1 MNLVLCREDQE
12 YIRSNF
18 SEYPKDV
25 VRIIVDLAEIIVNKC
40 FIKPTSKQIEAIKEI
55 GGLVKY
61 PKLVDL
67 LTDYKYL
74 QESNAFGWRDAFSIM
89 ILNPHYFHEEAKI
102 ISKEPDK
109 YRKDG
114 IFPNE
119 EDKKLLQIEH
129 DLTDPISSFNSQTSL
144 MLNRVSSIRE
154 QRIIKDMVIK
164 GLQGLTEVN
173 INKLIESR
181 TALRTIFDLKDSFYD
196 FDKTLTPKCANLL
209 NISERAQDQSID
221 KYINRVSTISN
232 NKGSKITVKDDVI
245 NRLKIWELLFNVFYK
260 EAQEARNSYKQSL
273 IKSIDE
279 YELQLKKLQEELQLS
294 NNSSEQKQKEA
305 EIAKNEALINVAN
318 TELSGQPNRYEG
330 GGELAPTYA
339 DQILPDPCMTE
350 APKGD
355 SWHTKELKQLYLKNK
370 ELFNNDFISLRHF
383 LDSRK
388 DIINS
393 IYEQCENE
401 PLLKVLC
408 IR

>member
-1 MNLVLCREDQE
+1 MNLALCKEDQE
-12 YIRSNF
+12 YIKTNF
-18 SEYPKDV
+18 SEYPKEV
-25 VRIIVDLAEIIVNKC
+25 VRIIEDLAEIIVNKC

-74 QESNAFGWRDAFSIM
+74 QESNAFGWRDAFSCM
-89 ILNPHYFHEEAKI
+89 MLNPHYFHEQAKI

-109 YRKDG
+109 YRKG
-114 IFPNE
+114 GVFPNE

-129 DLTDPISSFNSQTSL
+129 NLTDPISSFSSQTSL
-144 MLNRVSSIRE
+144 MLNRVTSDRE

-196 FDKTLTPKCANLL
+196 FDKTLTPKCVNLI
-209 NISERAQDQSID
+209 NVSERAQDQSID
-221 KYINRVSTISN
+221 KYINQISTISN
-232 NKGSKITVKDDVI
+232 NKGSKITVKDDI
-245 NRLKIWELLFNVFYK
+245 TNRLKIWELLFKVFYK
-260 EAQEARNSYKQSL
+260 EAKEARNSYKQSL
-273 IKSIDE
+273 NDDIKK
-279 YELQLKKLQEELQLS
+279 YELQIKTLEDGLQLS
-294 NNSSEQKQKEA
+294 NSSERSQKEA
-305 EIAKNEALINVAN
+305 EIAENEALIKEAKIKLSEVPDCHDGGS
-318 TELSGQPNRYEG
+318 ELCS
-330 GGELAPTYA
+330 TYA
-339 DQILPDPCMTE
+339 DQIMPDPNMSE
-350 APKGD
+350 GVIGK
-355 SWHTKELKQLYLKNK
+355 WHTKELKQLYLKNK
-370 ELFNNDFISLRHF
+370 ELFNNDFISLQHF

-393 IYEQCENE
+393 IYEQCENK
-401 PLLKVLC
+401 PLLKVFC

>member
-1 MNLVLCREDQE
+1 MNLALCKEDRE
-12 YIRSNF
+12 YIRRNF
-18 SEYPKDV
+18 SDCPKDV
-25 VRIIVDLAEIIVNKC
+25 VIIIKDLAEIIVNKC
-40 FIKPTSKQIEAIKEI
+40 LIKPKPTQIEAIKEI

-61 PKLVDL
+61 PKLVEL
-67 LTDYKYL
+67 LNDYKYL

-89 ILNPHYFHEEAKI
+89 MLNSHYFHEEAKI
-102 ISKEPDK
+102 ISKEPNK

-114 IFPNE
+114 VFPNE

-129 DLTDPISSFNSQTSL
+129 NLTDPISSFSPQTSL
-144 MLNRVSSIRE
+144 MLNRVTSVRE

-181 TALRTIFDLKDSFYD
+181 TALRTIFDLKESFYD
-196 FDKTLTPKCANLL
+196 FDKTLTPKCANFL

-221 KYINRVSTISN
+221 KYINQVSSKSTK
-232 NKGSKITVKDDVI
+232 KGTTLTVKSDII
-245 NRLKIWELLFNVFYK
+245 NRLKIWELLFKVFYK
-260 EAQEARNSYKQSL
+260 EAKEARNGYKKSL
-273 IKSIDE
+273 IDDIKE
-279 YELQLKKLQEELQLS
+279 YELQIKTLQDGLQLS
-294 NNSSEQKQKEA
+294 NSSERSQKQA
-305 EIAKNEALINVAN
+305 EIATNKALIEYAEK
-318 TELSGQPNRYEG
+318 ELTAKPDCYEG
-330 GGELAPTYA
+330 GGELCPTYA
-339 DQILPDPCMTE
+339 DAIFPDPCMTDAVNE
-350 APKGD
+350 D
-355 SWHTKELKQLYLKNK
+355 SWHTKELIQLYLKNK

>member
-1 MNLVLCREDQE
+1 MNLALCKEDLE

-18 SEYPKDV
+18 SDCPKDV
-25 VRIIVDLAEIIVNKC
+25 VIIIKDLAEIIVNKC
-40 FIKPTSKQIEAIKEI
+40 LIKPKPTQIEAIKEI

-61 PKLVDL
+61 PKLVEL
-67 LTDYKYL
+67 LNDYKYL

-89 ILNPHYFHEEAKI
+89 MLSPHYFHEEAKI
-102 ISKEPDK
+102 ISKEPNK

-114 IFPNE
+114 VFPNE

-129 DLTDPISSFNSQTSL
+129 NLTDPISSFSSQTSL
-144 MLNRVSSIRE
+144 MLNRVTSDRE

-181 TALRTIFDLKDSFYD
+181 TALRTIFDLKESFYD

-221 KYINRVSTISN
+221 KYINQVSSKSTK
-232 NKGSKITVKDDVI
+232 KGTTLTVKSDII
-245 NRLKIWELLFNVFYK
+245 NRLKIWELLFKVFYK
-260 EAQEARNSYKQSL
+260 EAKEARNGYKQYLKDSV
-273 IKSIDE
+273 KE
-279 YELQLKKLQEELQLS
+279 Y
-294 NNSSEQKQKEA
+294 
-305 EIAKNEALINVAN
+305 IAN
-318 TELSGQPNRYEG
+318 TELSGKPNRHEG
-330 GGELAPTYA
+330 LGELYPTYA
-339 DQILPDPCMTE
+339 DAIFPDPCMTDAVNE
-350 APKGD
+350 D
-355 SWHTKELKQLYLKNK
+355 SWHTKELIQLYLKNK

>member
-1 MNLVLCREDQE
+1 MNLALCKEDQE
-12 YIRSNF
+12 YIKSNF

-25 VRIIVDLAEIIVNKC
+25 VRIIEDLAEIIVNKC
-40 FIKPTSKQIEAIKEI
+40 FIKPTPKQIEAIKEI
-55 GGLVKY
+55 GSLVKY

-67 LTDYKYL
+67 LNDYKYL
-74 QESNAFGWRDAFSIM
+74 QESNTFGWRDAFSIM
-89 ILNPHYFHEEAKI
+89 LLNPHYFHEEAKI
-102 ISKEPDK
+102 ISKEPNK

-114 IFPNE
+114 VFPNE

-129 DLTDPISSFNSQTSL
+129 NLTDPISSFSSQTSL
-144 MLNRVSSIRE
+144 MLNRVTSDRE

-181 TALRTIFDLKDSFYD
+181 TALRTIFDLKESFYD

-221 KYINRVSTISN
+221 KYINQVSSKSTK
-232 NKGSKITVKDDVI
+232 KGTTLTVKSDII
-245 NRLKIWELLFNVFYK
+245 NRLKIWELLFKVFYK
-260 EAQEARNSYKQSL
+260 EAKEARNGYKQYLKDSV
-273 IKSIDE
+273 KE
-279 YELQLKKLQEELQLS
+279 YELQNKKLQEELQLS
-294 NNSSEQKQKEA
+294 NSSERSQKED
-305 EIAKNEALINVAN
+305 EIARNEALKNIAN
-318 TELSGQPNRYEG
+318 TELSGKPNRHEG
-330 GGELAPTYA
+330 LGELYPTYA
-339 DQILPDPCMTE
+339 DAIFPDPCMTDAVNE
-350 APKGD
+350 D
-355 SWHTKELKQLYLKNK
+355 SWHTKELIQLYLKNK

>member
-1 MNLVLCREDQE
+1 MNLALCKEDRE

-18 SEYPKDV
+18 SDCPKDV
-25 VRIIVDLAEIIVNKC
+25 VIIIKDLAEIIVNKC
-40 FIKPTSKQIEAIKEI
+40 LIKPKPTQIEAIKEI

-61 PKLVDL
+61 PKLVEL
-67 LTDYKYL
+67 LNDYKYL

-89 ILNPHYFHEEAKI
+89 MLNPHYFHEEAKI
-102 ISKEPDK
+102 ISKEPNK

-114 IFPNE
+114 VFPNE

-129 DLTDPISSFNSQTSL
+129 NLTDPISSFSSQTSL
-144 MLNRVSSIRE
+144 MLNRVTSARE

-181 TALRTIFDLKDSFYD
+181 TALRTVFDLKESFYD

-221 KYINRVSTISN
+221 KYINQVSSKSTK
-232 NKGSKITVKDDVI
+232 KGTTLTVKSDII
-245 NRLKIWELLFNVFYK
+245 NRLKIWELLFKVFYK
-260 EAQEARNSYKQSL
+260 EAKEARNGYKQYLKDSV
-273 IKSIDE
+273 KE
-279 YELQLKKLQEELQLS
+279 YELQNKKLQEELQLS
-294 NNSSEQKQKEA
+294 NSSERSQKEA
-305 EIAKNEALINVAN
+305 EIARNEALKNIAN
-318 TELSGQPNRYEG
+318 TELSGKPNRHEG
-330 GGELAPTYA
+330 LGELYPTYA
-339 DQILPDPCMTE
+339 DAIFPDPCMTDAVNE
-350 APKGD
+350 D
-355 SWHTKELKQLYLKNK
+355 SWHTKELIQLYLKNK

>member
-1 MNLVLCREDQE
+1 MNLALCKEDRE

-18 SEYPKDV
+18 SDCPKDV
-25 VRIIVDLAEIIVNKC
+25 VIIIEDLAEIIVNKC
-40 FIKPTSKQIEAIKEI
+40 LIKPKPTQIEAIKEI

-61 PKLVDL
+61 PKLVEL
-67 LTDYKYL
+67 LNDYKYL

-89 ILNPHYFHEEAKI
+89 MLNPHYFHEEAKI
-102 ISKEPDK
+102 ISKEPNK

-114 IFPNE
+114 VFPNE

-129 DLTDPISSFNSQTSL
+129 NLTDPISSFSSQTSL
-144 MLNRVSSIRE
+144 MLNRVTSDRE

-181 TALRTIFDLKDSFYD
+181 TALRTIFDLKENFYD

-221 KYINRVSTISN
+221 KYINQVSSKSTK
-232 NKGSKITVKDDVI
+232 KGTTLTVKSDII
-245 NRLKIWELLFNVFYK
+245 NRLKIWELLFKVFYK
-260 EAQEARNSYKQSL
+260 EAKEARNGYKQYLKDSV
-273 IKSIDE
+273 KE
-279 YELQLKKLQEELQLS
+279 YELQNKKLQEELQLS
-294 NNSSEQKQKEA
+294 NSSERSQKEA
-305 EIAKNEALINVAN
+305 EIARNEALKNIAN
-318 TELSGQPNRYEG
+318 TELSGKPNRHEG
-330 GGELAPTYA
+330 LGELYPTYA
-339 DQILPDPCMTE
+339 DVIFPDPRMADAVNE
-350 APKGD
+350 D
-355 SWHTKELKQLYLKNK
+355 SWHTKELIQLYLKNK
-370 ELFNNDFISLRHF
+370 ELFNNDFISLMHF
-383 LDSRK
+383 LDSCK

>member
-1 MNLVLCREDQE
+1 MNLVLCKEDQE

-18 SEYPKDV
+18 SDCPEDV
-25 VRIIVDLAEIIVNKC
+25 VRIIVELAEIIVNKC
-40 FIKPTSKQIEAIKEI
+40 LIKPKPTQIVAIKEI

-67 LTDYKYL
+67 LNDYKYL

-89 ILNPHYFHEEAKI
+89 MLNPHHFHEEAKI

-129 DLTDPISSFNSQTSL
+129 NLTDPISSFNSQTSL
-144 MLNRVSSIRE
+144 MLNRVTSDRE
-154 QRIIKDMVIK
+154 QRIIKAMVIK
-164 GLQGLTEVN
+164 GLEGLTEVN

-196 FDKTLTPKCANLL
+196 FDKTLTPKCTNLL
-209 NISERAQDQSID
+209 NVSERAQDQSID
-221 KYINRVSTISN
+221 KYINKVSSKSTK
-232 NKGSKITVKDDVI
+232 KGTTLTVKSDII
-245 NRLKIWELLFNVFYK
+245 NRLKIWELLFKVFYE
-260 EAQEARNSYKQSL
+260 EAKEARNGYKKFLLES
-273 IKSIDE
+273 KNK

-294 NNSSEQKQKEA
+294 NDSNKRSQKEA
-305 EIAKNEALINVAN
+305 EIAENEALINEAN
-318 TELSGQPNRYEG
+318 TKLSGKPNRYEG
-330 GGELAPTYA
+330 CGELAPTYA
-339 DQILPDPCMTE
+339 DQILPDPCMTDAVNE
-350 APKGD
+350 D